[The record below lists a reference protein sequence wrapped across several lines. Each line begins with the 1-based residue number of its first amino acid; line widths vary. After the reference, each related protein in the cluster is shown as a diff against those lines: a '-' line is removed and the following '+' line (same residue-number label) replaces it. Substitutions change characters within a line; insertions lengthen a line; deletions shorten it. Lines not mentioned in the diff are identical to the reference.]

1 VGSNEGRPSPDDE
14 TYLNALDGIDAVEG
28 IDATR
33 FNLPA
38 IGWGTFSPS
47 MLEALIPP
55 RRGPV
60 QGPAAPPWV
69 PATDDTPV
77 AVATAAAVP
86 PAAAPAP
93 APTASLSRASRIMAL
108 GTTVSRVTGM
118 IRSLLLASALGL
130 STLGDD
136 FNTANNIPGTI
147 YVLIIGGAVSSVFVP
162 QLVRAMRDDA
172 DGGRQFTDRLL
183 TIALVV
189 LGVLTAA
196 CMLLAPQ
203 IADVTAGGANPADH
217 ALTVTLIRYC
227 LPQIFCYGVWVILG
241 QILNA
246 HDRYGPMMW
255 TPVLANLV
263 MIATL
268 AALMVVVGHAR
279 LTAQNITPGEVALLG
294 IGTTLGIV
302 LQTVT
307 MIPYLR
313 RAGVGYRP
321 RFDWRGA
328 GLRKSATLAK
338 WTMGVVLLGQIG
350 ALVATRIGDTMD
362 QHFKGQGVGY
372 TAYMNAQNIWQL
384 PFAVIT
390 VSVITALLPRMS
402 RSAQAGDRAAVRTSV
417 SYGLR
422 VAAVA
427 IVPCAFA
434 LLAFGPQIAAILFGH
449 GQSDTAMSRN
459 TGFMLMAL
467 APGLIP
473 FSAQFVMMR
482 GFYAYEDTRTPF
494 MITAWITAANVAIG
508 LLAYV
513 TLRTTP
519 WVMVGLCIAS
529 TLTYTLGA
537 IMTGRK
543 LRRRLRG
550 VEGRRIAR
558 THLKLGAASVA
569 AALVAAPVAAVVSAQ
584 LAGTVGNAAA
594 LLGGGAVF
602 GVLFLMVS
610 RKLHIEE
617 VASLARVVRT
627 RFGY

>member
-1 VGSNEGRPSPDDE
+1 
-14 TYLNALDGIDAVEG
+14 
-28 IDATR
+28 
-33 FNLPA
+33 
-38 IGWGTFSPS
+38 
-47 MLEALIPP
+47 
-55 RRGPV
+55 
-60 QGPAAPPWV
+60 
-69 PATDDTPV
+69 
-77 AVATAAAVP
+77 
-86 PAAAPAP
+86 
-93 APTASLSRASRIMAL
+93 MAL
-108 GTTVSRVTGM
+108 GTTASRVTGM

-136 FNTANNIPGTI
+136 FNTANNIPGAI
-147 YVLIIGGAVSSVFVP
+147 YLLIVGGAVSSVFVP

-172 DGGRQFTDRLL
+172 DGGRRFTDRLL
-183 TIALVV
+183 TIAIVV
-189 LGVLTAA
+189 LGVLTGA

-203 IADVTAGGANPADH
+203 IADVTAGSTSAADH

-227 LPQIFCYGVWVILG
+227 IPQIFCYGVWVILG

-246 HDRYGPMMW
+246 RERYGPMTW
-255 TPVLANLV
+255 TPVLANLI
-263 MIATL
+263 MTATL
-268 AALMVVVGHAR
+268 AALMAVVGHAR
-279 LTAQNITPGEVALLG
+279 LTAESITPNETKLLG
-294 IGTTLGIV
+294 IGTTLGIL
-302 LQTVT
+302 LQAAA

-313 RAGVGYRP
+313 HAGIGYRP
-321 RFDWRGA
+321 RFDWRGV

-338 WTMGVVLLGQIG
+338 WTIGIVLLGQTGSLI
-350 ALVATRIGDTMD
+350 ATRIGDTMD
-362 QHFKGQGVGY
+362 KRFKGQGVGY

-390 VSVITALLPRMS
+390 ISVITALLPRMS
-402 RSAQAGDRAAVRTSV
+402 RHAQAGDRAAVRTSV

-434 LLAFGPQIAAILFGH
+434 LLAFGPQIAAVLFGH
-449 GQSDTAMSRN
+449 GQSDAAMARN

-494 MITAWITAANVAIG
+494 VITAWITAANLAIV
-508 LLAYV
+508 LLIFA

-519 WVMVGLCIAS
+519 WVMVGLCLAS
-529 TLTYTLGA
+529 TAAYSIGA

-550 VEGRRIAR
+550 VEGRRIAK
-558 THLKLGAASVA
+558 THLKLGAASTA
-569 AALVAAPVAAVVSAQ
+569 AALVAAPIAMAVSTQ
-584 LAGTVGNAAA
+584 LAGPAGNPTVGNAAA
-594 LLGGGAVF
+594 LLAAGAVF
-602 GVLFLMVS
+602 GVLFLAVS

-617 VASLARVVRT
+617 VASLARLVRA
-627 RFGY
+627 RFGLGL

>member
-1 VGSNEGRPSPDDE
+1 MASDEWRPPAGDA
-14 TYLNALDGIDAVEG
+14 TYLNALDGLDAVEG
-28 IDATR
+28 IEATR
-33 FNLPA
+33 FNLPSTGLGA
-38 IGWGTFSPS
+38 FSPS
-47 MLEALIPP
+47 LLEALIPP

-60 QGPAAPPWV
+60 QGAAADT
-69 PATDDTPV
+69 ATIA
-77 AVATAAAVP
+77 AVA
-86 PAAAPAP
+86 
-93 APTASLSRASRIMAL
+93 APTASPTTSNARAAASLSRSGRIMAL
-108 GTTVSRVTGM
+108 GTTASRVTGM

-130 STLGDD
+130 STLGDC

-147 YVLIIGGAVSSVFVP
+147 YVLIVGGAVSSVFVP

-172 DGGRQFTDRLL
+172 DGGREFTDRLL

-189 LGVLTAA
+189 LGVLTGA

-203 IADVTAGGANPADH
+203 IADVTAGGAPPADH

-246 HDRYGPMMW
+246 RERYGPMVW
-255 TPVLANLV
+255 TPVLANVV

-268 AALMVVVGHAR
+268 VALMVVVGHAG
-279 LTAQNITPGEVALLG
+279 LDAQNITPNQAALLG

-302 LQTVT
+302 LQTAA

-313 RAGVGYRP
+313 QAGVGYRP

-350 ALVATRIGDTMD
+350 SLVATRIGDAMD
-362 QHFKGQGVGY
+362 ERFKGQGVGY

-402 RSAQAGDRAAVRTSV
+402 RHAQAGDPAAVRTSV

-434 LLAFGPQIAAILFGH
+434 LLAFGPQIAAVLFGH
-449 GQSDTAMSRN
+449 GQSDAAMARN

-467 APGLIP
+467 APGLVP

-494 MITAWITAANVAIG
+494 MITAWITAVNVAIG
-508 LLAYV
+508 LLAYA
-513 TLRTTP
+513 TLKTTP
-519 WVMVGLCIAS
+519 WVMVGLCLAS
-529 TLTYTLGA
+529 TLAYTIGA
-537 IMTGRK
+537 VMTGRR

-550 VEGRRIAR
+550 VEGRRVAR
-558 THLKLGAASVA
+558 THLKLGAASVTA
-569 AALVAAPVAAVVSAQ
+569 AIVGAPLAAVVSA
-584 LAGTVGNAAA
+584 LLVGTVGEVAA

-602 GVLFLMVS
+602 GVLFLLVS